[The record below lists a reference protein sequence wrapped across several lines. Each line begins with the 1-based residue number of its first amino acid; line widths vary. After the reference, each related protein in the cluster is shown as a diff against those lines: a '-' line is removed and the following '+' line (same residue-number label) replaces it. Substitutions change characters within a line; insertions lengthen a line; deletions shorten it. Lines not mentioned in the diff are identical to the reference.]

1 MERQKDRVIKVLG
14 IIVFLGLILVIG
26 WFLFY
31 NTYNNTNENAG
42 MEPVKETE
50 ITLPP
55 PQKTSE
61 TSIEEALLKRRSIR
75 DYKDKPLSLR
85 EISQVLWAAQGIT
98 SPELGGRTAPSAG
111 ALYPL
116 EVYLAVRVAEEIK
129 PGVYKYLPDGHKL
142 IKVLDGDISDQ
153 LARAALNQISISNA
167 PVNLVFSAVFE
178 RTTGKYGQRGTQ
190 YVYTETGHAAQNVY
204 LQVQSLKLAT
214 VVVGAFDDSEVK
226 RILNLPEEETPLYIM
241 PLGKP
246 Y

>member
-14 IIVFLGLILVIG
+14 IIVFVGLILVIG

-31 NTYNNTNENAG
+31 NTYNTNENAG
-42 MEPVKETE
+42 MESVKETE

-75 DYKDKPLSLR
+75 DYKDEPLSLR
-85 EISQVLWAAQGIT
+85 EISQILWAAQGIT

-116 EVYLAVRVAEEIK
+116 EVYLTVRVAEEIK
-129 PGVYKYLPDGHKL
+129 PGVYKYLPDNHKL
-142 IKVLDGDISDQ
+142 IKILDGDISDQ

-178 RTTGKYGQRGTQ
+178 RTTGKYGQRGIQ
-190 YVYTETGHAAQNVY
+190 YVYTEAGHAAQNVY

-214 VVVGAFDDSEVK
+214 VVVGAFDEGEVK
-226 RILNLPEEETPLYIM
+226 RILNLPEEETPLYVM